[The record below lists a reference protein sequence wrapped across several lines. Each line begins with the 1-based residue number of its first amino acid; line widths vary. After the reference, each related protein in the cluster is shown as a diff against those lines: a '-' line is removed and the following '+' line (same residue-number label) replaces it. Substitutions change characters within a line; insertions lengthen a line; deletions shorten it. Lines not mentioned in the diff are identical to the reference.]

1 MRIRASALPIS
12 ADRFTMEQQIVVDGE
27 RRRAVTTV
35 RPSGRGGMSAL
46 SRPVVVVVDDD
57 VAMCKALE
65 RSLTSHGFRVRT
77 FTSARHYLSER
88 DTVDPQCILADI
100 NMPELD
106 GVGMRRI
113 EREEGR
119 DVPTVFITGRV
130 DIPTAVRAMKEGALD
145 LLEKPVEEAVLIW
158 TVRRAID
165 RSVVLRAARREL
177 ATVWDS
183 LDRLTPREAEV
194 CALVASGR
202 RNKEIAALIGTTEK
216 TVKVHRARVM
226 HKLAV
231 KSVAELVRLV
241 DLVLGD
247 TSSALPSDAE
257 GRRMSRPRALERMS
271 SALAT
276 AASVR
281 AGRHSIA
288 RTTLRHV
295 RREAALAAENYF

>member
-1 MRIRASALPIS
+1 MNALP
-12 ADRFTMEQQIVVDGE
+12 
-27 RRRAVTTV
+27 
-35 RPSGRGGMSAL
+35 RPT
-46 SRPVVVVVDDD
+46 VVVVDDD

-65 RSLTSHGFRVRT
+65 RSLSGHGFRVHT

-88 DTVDPQCILADI
+88 DTIDPQCIVADI

-106 GVGMRRI
+106 GVGMHRI
-113 EREEGR
+113 EREEGH
-119 DVPTVFITGRV
+119 DVPTVFITGLV
-130 DIPTAVRAMKEGALD
+130 DVRTAVRAMKEGALD

-158 TVRRAID
+158 TVKRAID
-165 RSVVLRAARREL
+165 RSVVLRAARHEL
-177 ATVWDS
+177 ATVWNS

-231 KSVAELVRLV
+231 HSIAELVRLV
-241 DLVLGD
+241 DLVLRD
-247 TSSALPSDAE
+247 TSSALPSDADR
-257 GRRMSRPRALERMS
+257 RRMSRPRAVGLMT

-276 AASVR
+276 AASTR
-281 AGRHSIA
+281 AERHSLA
-288 RTTLRHV
+288 RTTLHHV
-295 RREAALAAENYF
+295 RREAALAAEIYF

>member
-1 MRIRASALPIS
+1 MTAPPIP
-12 ADRFTMEQQIVVDGE
+12 
-27 RRRAVTTV
+27 TV
-35 RPSGRGGMSAL
+35 A
-46 SRPVVVVVDDD
+46 VVDDD
-57 VAMCKALE
+57 EPMCKALE
-65 RSLTSHGFRVRT
+65 RSLRGHGFRVRT
-77 FTSARHYLSER
+77 FTSARLYLDER
-88 DTVDPQCILADI
+88 DAIDPQCVVADI

-106 GVGMRRI
+106 GVGMHRV
-113 EREEGR
+113 ERESGH

-130 DIPTAVRAMKEGALD
+130 DVRTAVRAMKEGALD
-145 LLEKPVEEAVLIW
+145 LLEKPVEESVLLW

-165 RSVVLRAARREL
+165 RSSALRAAQREL
-177 ATVWDS
+177 AGVWQAID
-183 LDRLTPREAEV
+183 LLTPREAEV

-202 RNKEIAALIGTTEK
+202 RNKQIAALIGTTEK